1 MTLTIPSLPAP
12 RLSTIP
18 CCPDCGHDF
27 SLTFAGQLPQGDE
40 AHAAATAIELRKAQ
54 KQIDDMQ
61 AQIRLLN
68 AKATAAVDR
77 WADYEDELAKL
88 RRELDT
94 TRRNSSSNTNHHRG
108 GGTPTPTTPTVSN
121 TPASP
126 PIVKS
131 SAGSPGMSSFAT
143 AATNRI
149 SALLSRK
156 STPNLKSAAGAGHQ
170 TSYSTSQLLPTPPPS
185 GGHQTS
191 YSTSSLLSP
200 RPSPP
205 SSPGAPAGSLSLS
218 LSSGETLSYTPGS
231 DAPPPSTD
239 DLLDAL
245 GREQGLRRAAEGR
258 LSDTS
263 REVEELSVTLF
274 EQANEM
280 VATERRARARLE
292 ERVGELEKRE
302 GEKKKRLERLESAVG
317 RIERVRNL
325 LGEKDAVVVEG
336 KR

>member
-1 MTLTIPSLPAP
+1 MTLTIPVLPPP

-18 CCPDCGHDF
+18 CCPNCGTDL
-27 SLTFAGQLPQGDE
+27 SLTFVGSPDGEQPPNDSTIA
-40 AHAAATAIELRKAQ
+40 LRAAQ

-77 WADYEDELAKL
+77 WADYEDELSKL
-88 RRELDT
+88 RRELDAS
-94 TRRNSSSNTNHHRG
+94 RARG
-108 GGTPTPTTPTVSN
+108 SRDSASRPSTPRIN
-121 TPASP
+121 TPPSPASKSSTASP
-126 PIVKS
+126 G
-131 SAGSPGMSSFAT
+131 AGVSSFAT

-156 STPNLKSAAGAGHQ
+156 STSNLKAQQQQQQQPGHQ
-170 TSYSTSQLLPTPPPS
+170 SSHSASGLLPTPPPS
-185 GGHQTS
+185 GGHHQSS
-191 YSTSSLLSP
+191 YSTSSLLAPRSP
-200 RPSPP
+200 LP
-205 SSPGAPAGSLSLS
+205 LSLS
-218 LSSGETLSYTPGS
+218 LSSGRVLSYDPGS
-231 DAPPPSTD
+231 DGPPPSTD

-245 GREQGLRRAAEGR
+245 TREQRMRVDAER
-258 LSDTS
+258 QLDASS

-274 EQANEM
+274 TQANEM
-280 VATERRARARLE
+280 VATERREKAKLE

-325 LGEKDAVVVEG
+325 LGES
-336 KR
+336 